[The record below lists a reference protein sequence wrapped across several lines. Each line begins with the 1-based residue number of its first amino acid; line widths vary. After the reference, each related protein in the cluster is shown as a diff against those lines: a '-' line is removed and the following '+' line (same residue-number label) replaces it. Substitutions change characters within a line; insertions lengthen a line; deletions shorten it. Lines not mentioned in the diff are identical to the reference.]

1 MIYMQEEEKT
11 FSCDLNDKNLFNCI
25 LEEVGEAELN
35 SLSISVPIIH
45 DKTYVNCLNASLV
58 TCLRNNREELD
69 FPEVQLQIKKLES
82 GDWIIKQINI
92 IVNRLFDDNLIYER
106 INQCL
111 KFVKK
116 SCDIDDSI
124 QLSVIHS
131 EIKED
136 LKYYKVEL
144 RKINQLLQEVR
155 DDKLKKEKLF
165 SIFTNIASNK

>member
-1 MIYMQEEEKT
+1 MEEERI
-11 FSCDLNDKNLFNCI
+11 FSCDLNDTNLFNCI
-25 LEEVGEAELN
+25 LKEVGEEDLN
-35 SLSISVPIIH
+35 SLSNSAPNVH
-45 DKTYVNCLNASLV
+45 DKTYINCINASLV
-58 TCLRNNREELD
+58 ICLRNNREELD
-69 FPEVQLQIKKLES
+69 FPDVQLQIKKKEG
-82 GDWIIKQINI
+82 GDWVIKQINI
-92 IVNRLFDDNLIYER
+92 IVDKLFDDNLIYER

-111 KFVKK
+111 KFLKK

-144 RKINQLLQEVR
+144 RKINQLLEELR

-165 SIFTNIASNK
+165 TIFTNVASNK